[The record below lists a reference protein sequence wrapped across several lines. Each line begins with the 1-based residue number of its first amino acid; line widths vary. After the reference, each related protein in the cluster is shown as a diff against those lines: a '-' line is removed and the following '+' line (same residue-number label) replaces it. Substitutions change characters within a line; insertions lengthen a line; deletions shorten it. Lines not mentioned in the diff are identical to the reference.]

1 MPVGNGKQRWQKVVS
16 ILKRFTTPRARE
28 LERQLSEVRN
38 DYRELGLRASALA
51 GEGDNARASLEKA
64 QQHIDS
70 IHSELDSA
78 YKDRGHLAERLQ
90 EQITSLKRELEQAHE
105 RQAELVSA
113 LSARDQQLE
122 TLATA
127 AEARLSGEQE
137 LRESIDRIQQQLR
150 AADLENADVKDTNL
164 RLTTELE
171 TLRQA
176 FDETQNAQTEQLA
189 DLRQPIAD
197 SDSLVAALNSVRE
210 EQERQAQK
218 LEAQL
223 TTTQAELNRFQVQ
236 QSELRTQQTA
246 NDQQLQAL
254 QAAGGAHRQIERELL
269 AGIRSLERRTDDM
282 EDNDKVTRDRH
293 QTLAVELESDR
304 KQLAGLELKL
314 GDIEAER
321 TVTQQRIS
329 TLDRSLADTASRQ
342 GDTQQRVITLED
354 ATQQRDAHLNTI
366 EERLARV
373 QIEQESL
380 LNSQSGMADSLRKNR
395 QWTVAAA
402 AVALL
407 VGALAGAAMFK
418 HSDATS
424 RERAALIDDPNH
436 LSEPQVIAEHKAQ
449 PGQQPASADKQAAES
464 AALETE
470 TFSADST
477 AADAGEVA
485 VGNQLSTRG
494 ETAIDSVDAGIGETP
509 IDDAQAE
516 VVPRPSDEPMRQG
529 EQTDAPILGDSSVA
543 SMHSQTPTEAEAGI
557 GETPIGEAKAEIAGS
572 STEDQI
578 QQPDQPNT
586 PPEENARLPAMPP
599 LTSVEALAT
608 AQDFNTKAF
617 FEENARKEG
626 VISLPSWL
634 QYRVLKSG
642 HGNSPGPADMVI
654 LHYRGSLPDGRI
666 FDSSYADRAPAAYR
680 VNEVIA
686 GWREALQQMQE
697 GAEWELYIPPQLA
710 HYAEEGEIPGFL
722 PLIYRIQLISVSNMD
737 AFSRSP

>member
-1 MPVGNGKQRWQKVVS
+1 MPVGNVKQRWQRVVS
-16 ILKRFTTPRARE
+16 TLKRFTTPRARE
-28 LERQLSEVRN
+28 LERELSEVRN

-64 QQHIDS
+64 QQHIDD

-78 YKDRGHLAERLQ
+78 YKDRGHLTEQLE

-122 TLATA
+122 ILATA
-127 AEARLSGEQE
+127 AEARLSGEQD

-150 AADLENADVKDTNL
+150 AADLETADVKDTNV

-171 TLRQA
+171 TLRKA
-176 FDETQNAQTEQLA
+176 FDETRKAQTEQLA
-189 DLRQPIAD
+189 GLQQRIAD
-197 SDSLVAALNSVRE
+197 SDSLGAELNSVCE
-210 EQERQAQK
+210 EQKRRAEK

-223 TTTQAELNRFQVQ
+223 TSTQAELNRFQVQ

-314 GDIEAER
+314 SDIEAER
-321 TVTQQRIS
+321 AVTQQRIS
-329 TLDRSLADTASRQ
+329 TFDSSLANTASRQ
-342 GDTQQRVITLED
+342 GETQQRVTTLED
-354 ATQQRDAHLNTI
+354 ATKQRDAHVNKI

-380 LNSQSGMADSLRKNR
+380 LNSHSGMADSLRKNR
-395 QWTVAAA
+395 QWTVVAAA
-402 AVALL
+402 FALL

-418 HSDATS
+418 HGDATS
-424 RERAALIDDPNH
+424 RERAALIDDPSH
-436 LSEPQVIAEHKAQ
+436 LSEPQVIAEHKAP
-449 PGQQPASADKQAAES
+449 PGQQPASAGKWTAES
-464 AALETE
+464 SALETE
-470 TFSADST
+470 TLSADSA
-477 AADAGEVA
+477 AADADEVA
-485 VGNQLSTRG
+485 VANEVSTGG
-494 ETAIDSVDAGIGETP
+494 ETTVHTVDAAIGETP
-509 IDDAQAE
+509 IAEAQAKTGARPSDDPVLQGEQAE
-516 VVPRPSDEPMRQG
+516 VLTG
-529 EQTDAPILGDSSVA
+529 ADSSVA
-543 SMHSQTPTEAEAGI
+543 SMRSQTPIEEDAGN
-557 GETPIGEAKAEIAGS
+557 GETPIAEAKPESAAS
-572 STEDQI
+572 SAEDQI

-586 PPEENARLPAMPP
+586 PRNENARLPTMPP
-599 LTSVEALAT
+599 LTSAGALT
-608 AQDFNTKAF
+608 TFQDFDTKAF
-617 FEENARKEG
+617 LQENARKEG
-626 VISLPSWL
+626 VISLPSGL

-642 HGNSPGPADMVI
+642 HGNSPGPEDMVI

-666 FDSSYADRAPAAYR
+666 FDSSYADKAPAAYR

-722 PLIYRIQLISVSNMD
+722 PLIYRIQLISVSNTD
-737 AFSRSP
+737 AFPR